1 MANEIC
7 NIQGQKQLLCFSWR
21 WVRVGSVCC
30 CSMECLGFWKV
41 GQSDKREDVDGR
53 GSRSA
58 GKLPQCSHAPA
69 QVSSGAPPFACCALI
84 YLYRRLNALLQPLLP
99 RPKLRQTMQRPL
111 RRIELQ
117 EASLSCVINPA
128 ATCRQ
133 IT

>member
-1 MANEIC
+1 
-7 NIQGQKQLLCFSWR
+7 
-21 WVRVGSVCC
+21 
-30 CSMECLGFWKV
+30 
-41 GQSDKREDVDGR
+41 
-53 GSRSA
+53 
-58 GKLPQCSHAPA
+58 
-69 QVSSGAPPFACCALI
+69 
-84 YLYRRLNALLQPLLP
+84 LYRRLNALLQPLLP